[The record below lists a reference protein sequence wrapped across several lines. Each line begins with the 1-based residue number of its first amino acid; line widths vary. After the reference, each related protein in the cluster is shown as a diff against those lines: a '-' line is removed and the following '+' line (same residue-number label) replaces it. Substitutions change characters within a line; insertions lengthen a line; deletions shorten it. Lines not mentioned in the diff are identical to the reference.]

1 MANYY
6 NEMYNLLKPQQ
17 RAPVSQFNTKS
28 GVDDSQT
35 RLGQLQALQRFENQ
49 QKLYDPAFWSQAFG
63 GLSSGYPISSAP
75 ASTPMAPSPYEAKMN
90 ALMTDPNALANSAS
104 YRFRLDQGNQA
115 IQRSAA
121 AKGMLGS
128 GNTLAELLRY
138 GQGEASQEYG
148 KEMERL
154 ATLRGQDISRDTTL
168 RGQDLNLQAM
178 REKAALDAKNN
189 FAAMM
194 AQQMFNQLNK
204 PSY

>member
-6 NEMYNLLKPQQ
+6 DEMYNLLKPQQ

-35 RLGQLQALQRFENQ
+35 RLAQLQALQKFENQ
-49 QKLYDPAFWSQAFG
+49 QKLYDPAFWAQAFG
-63 GLSSGYPISSAP
+63 GLSGGGGAATGSGSTSAYD
-75 ASTPMAPSPYEAKMN
+75 AQLSN
-90 ALMTDPNALANSAS
+90 LMTNPDAIANSAG
-104 YRFRLDQGNQA
+104 YKFRVDQGNQA

-138 GQGEASQEYG
+138 GQGEAAQEYG
-148 KEMERL
+148 NEVSRL
-154 ATLRGQDISRDTTL
+154 TTL

-189 FAAMM
+189 FASMM
-194 AQQMFNQLNK
+194 AQQIFNQLNK
-204 PSY
+204 ASY

>member
-35 RLGQLQALQRFENQ
+35 RLAQLQALQKFENQ
-49 QKLYDPAFWSQAFG
+49 QKLYDPAFWAQAFG
-63 GLSSGYPISSAP
+63 GLSSGGGAATGSGSTSAYDAQLSNLMTNPDAIASSAG
-75 ASTPMAPSPYEAKMN
+75 YK
-90 ALMTDPNALANSAS
+90 
-104 YRFRLDQGNQA
+104 FRVDQGNQA

-138 GQGEASQEYG
+138 GQGEAAQEYG
-148 KEMERL
+148 NEVSRL
-154 ATLRGQDISRDTTL
+154 TTL
-168 RGQDLNLQAM
+168 RGQDLNMQAM

-189 FAAMM
+189 FASMM

-204 PSY
+204 ASY